1 MTTHTFEIPAEP
13 QSVLA
18 VIERGY
24 FKVGV
29 DGEIVATVMLPEYL
43 RVARHVLSDSDQFL
57 EALARVIL
65 GAHAIGKRDGRFEA
79 EAEFH
84 RSQRGAF
91 PILAE
96 IAQHLEAVACAAERR

>member
-29 DGEIVATVMLPEYL
+29 DGETVATVMLPEYL
-43 RVARHVLSDSDQFL
+43 RVVSDSDQFL
-57 EALARVIL
+57 EAMARVIL
-65 GAHAIGKRDGRFEA
+65 GAHAIGKRDGRLEA

-84 RSQRGAF
+84 RSRRGAF

-96 IAQHLEAVACAAERR
+96 IAKHLEAVACAAERR